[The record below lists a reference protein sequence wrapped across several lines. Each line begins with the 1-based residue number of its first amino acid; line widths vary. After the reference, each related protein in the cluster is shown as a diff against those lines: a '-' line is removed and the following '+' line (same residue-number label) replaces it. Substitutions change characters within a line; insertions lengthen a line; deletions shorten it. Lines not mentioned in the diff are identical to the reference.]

1 MSLAALAVEKR
12 TLTYFITVMLV
23 LGGLFSFMQLG
34 QLEDPEFAVKTA
46 SITTTY
52 PGASAEEVELEVTDR
67 IELAIQEM
75 PELDRISSI
84 SRPGLSIIKVDI
96 KEEYWADRLPQV
108 WDVLRKKVSDMQS
121 QLPPGVDTPQVAD
134 DFGDVFGF
142 VLAVTGDGFTYA
154 ELEKYAKDLR
164 KELSLVEGVARV
176 DLWGVQHK
184 AIYIDASET

>member
-1 MSLAALAVEKR
+1 MSLAALAVEKK
-12 TLTYFITVMLV
+12 TLTYFVTVMLV

-75 PELDRISSI
+75 PELDRIYSI
-84 SRPGLSIIKVDI
+84 SRPGLSMIKVDI

-108 WDVLRKKVSDMQS
+108 WDVLRKKVHDMQS
-121 QLPPGVDTPQVAD
+121 QLPPGADTSQVAD

-154 ELEKYAKDLR
+154 EL
-164 KELSLVEGVARV
+164 ARIIHE
-176 DLWGVQHK
+176 D
-184 AIYIDASET
+184 